1 MDRISVVIPTY
12 NRADYIIRSVKSA
25 LEQTVKPYEIIV
37 VDDGSTDNTKEK
49 IDELNNECIK
59 YVYQENG
66 GAASARNKGA
76 EVATGDW
83 IAFNDSDDV
92 WRPEKLKEQ
101 IEHAHSDDKFDLI
114 YCAYS
119 LTSPSEKI
127 ERVPYSE
134 NISELEGNI
143 FLSLVVMNTIGTPT
157 VMVKRNDFLSVGGFD
172 TGLRCIEDW
181 DFAVRFSKEHKIG
194 FVNKVLVDAYT
205 VDSGVS
211 TNISEMFSVRCKM
224 IAENKDVLLSNNI
237 FDRAVSIM
245 FEAAERMGC
254 LEQVQKMLMLYLKGC

>member
-25 LEQTVKPYEIIV
+25 LEQTVEPYEIIV

-101 IEHAHSDDKFDLI
+101 MDHAMRNSDYALI

-119 LTSPSEKI
+119 YNSPIEKI
-127 ERVPYSE
+127 ARVPMST
-134 NISELEGNI
+134 NIDELEGDIYLNLI
-143 FLSLVVMNTIGTPT
+143 VMNTIGTPT
-157 VMVKRNDFLSVGGFD
+157 VMVRRKDFLNVGGFD
-172 TGLRCIEDW
+172 SNLKCLEDW
-181 DFAVRFSKEHKIG
+181 EFAVRFSKNRKIG
-194 FVNKVLVDAYT
+194 FVDKVLVDAYT
-205 VDSGVS
+205 VDRGVS
-211 TNISEMFSVRCKM
+211 TNISEMYNVRCKM
-224 IAENKDVLLSNNI
+224 IAENKEALIQNNL

-245 FEAAERMGC
+245 FVNAEKMGC